1 MERDRYYKDSYQ
13 QILNT
18 GAVGV
23 VANMIH
29 RLLEKRI
36 GSNYK
41 TVLELGAGHG
51 QHLKFV
57 QHEFTTYHETD
68 FRPSN
73 LPNRSQEEHRGQI
86 VQGFSDAENL
96 SGFPDNSIDR
106 VITTCLIVHLAQPEQ
121 ALEEWR
127 RVTRSGGLITIQVA
141 SEPGL
146 LLRLLRSLTTVR
158 KAAKLGENHL
168 RFHYREHI
176 NFFSRINMLI
186 EDVYSADEVTRKFWP
201 LQINSWNAN
210 LIIVYQ
216 IKVQK

>member
-1 MERDRYYKDSYQ
+1 MDQDRYYKDNYQ

-18 GAVGV
+18 GAVGL

-29 RLLEKRI
+29 RLLEKSI
-36 GSNYK
+36 TGEYQ

-57 QHEFTTYHETD
+57 RHGYATYHETD

-73 LPNRSQEEHRGQI
+73 LPSRTQESNQGRVI
-86 VQGFSDAENL
+86 QGFADAENL
-96 SGFPDNSIDR
+96 NGISDNSIDR
-106 VITTCLIVHLAQPEQ
+106 VITTCLIVHLTQPEK

-127 RVTRSGGLITIQVA
+127 RVTKNNGLITIQVA
-141 SEPGL
+141 SEPGMV
-146 LLRLLRSLTTVR
+146 LRFLRGITTVR

-186 EDVYSADEVTRKFWP
+186 EDVYSNDLIVRKFWP
-201 LQINSWNAN
+201 FRLKSWNAN
-210 LIIVYQ
+210 LIVVYQ
-216 IKVQK
+216 IKVKK